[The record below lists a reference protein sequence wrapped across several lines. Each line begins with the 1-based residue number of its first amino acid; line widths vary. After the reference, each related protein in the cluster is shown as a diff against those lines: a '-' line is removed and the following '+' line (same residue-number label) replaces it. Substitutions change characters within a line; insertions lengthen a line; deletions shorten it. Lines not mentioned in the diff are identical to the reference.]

1 MDIFNREVREM
12 DTTRAYCEIDGCSS
26 VGIHQV
32 YGKITCNMYQCN
44 QKAKELE
51 KMEQITRELKTGEW
65 INARNL
71 TEPQLNELCKW
82 IINTYEHYPVGEFVI
97 NPIIFAISNN
107 ELKLFKQDSLRDPS
121 KELTWAQLTERHDQ
135 HTDSSDSYVSEE
147 QVKEF
152 YGKNTDDVMAWPE
165 LVGDEPNPND
175 WDMVKEQPYTPQVG
189 EECEFQSF
197 IGNDWI
203 KGVLLASTESYA
215 ILKSD
220 EREHSFNKE
229 NVGFRPLKT
238 ERDLLTEQGCKEL
251 TAHFI
256 AAISDRDAEI
266 VSALVSLGW
275 RPTNDN

>member
-1 MDIFNREVREM
+1 M
-12 DTTRAYCEIDGCSS
+12 DTTRSYCEIDGCSS

-44 QKAKELE
+44 QKAKELD

-135 HTDSSDSYVSEE
+135 QVDSAEGYTADDQPYIPDVGDYVYLDEGFDF
-147 QVKEF
+147 V
-152 YGKNTDDVMAWPE
+152 YGKECFGQKLKVTSIFMD
-165 LVGDEPNPND
+165 ND
-175 WDMVKEQPYTPQVG
+175 IKCATVKL
-189 EECEFQSF
+189 
-197 IGNDWI
+197 N
-203 KGVLLASTESYA
+203 GVNYCFVAAALTV
-215 ILKSD
+215 KS
-220 EREHSFNKE
+220 
-229 NVGFRPLKT
+229 
-238 ERDLLTEQGCKEL
+238 ERDTLIDQGCQEL

-256 AAISDRDAEI
+256 AAISDRDEDI
-266 VSALVSLGW
+266 VKAMVDLGW
-275 RPTNDN
+275 RPTNE